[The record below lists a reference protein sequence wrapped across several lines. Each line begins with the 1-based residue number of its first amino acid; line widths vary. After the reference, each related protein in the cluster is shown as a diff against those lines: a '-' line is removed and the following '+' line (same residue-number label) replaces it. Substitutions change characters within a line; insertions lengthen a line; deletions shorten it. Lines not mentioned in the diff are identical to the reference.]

1 MMQTMEAFCCMPLK
15 NITIEKPTDA
25 DHGKNTIAK
34 SDKTL
39 FEIY

>member
-1 MMQTMEAFCCMPLK
+1 MMQTMEAFCFFALK

-34 SDKTL
+34 RDKTL